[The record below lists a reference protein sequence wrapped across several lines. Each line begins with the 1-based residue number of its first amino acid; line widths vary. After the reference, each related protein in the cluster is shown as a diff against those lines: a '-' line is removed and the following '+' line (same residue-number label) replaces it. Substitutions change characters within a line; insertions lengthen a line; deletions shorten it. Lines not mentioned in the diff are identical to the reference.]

1 MSQHIASAKLY
12 VSIWASLICLTVAT
26 AAVSYLE
33 LGPYNIV
40 LALVIATCKMLLVAL
55 FFMGLKYI
63 SDRMTIVII
72 IAGLFWL
79 GILLVEGMS
88 DYISRA
94 WN

>member
-12 VSIWASLICLTVAT
+12 VSVWAALICLTVAT

-55 FFMGLKYI
+55 FFMGVKYI
-63 SDRMTIVII
+63 SDRMTVVVIA
-72 IAGLFWL
+72 AGLFWL

-88 DYISRA
+88 DYVSRP

>member
-1 MSQHIASAKLY
+1 MLQHIASAKLY
-12 VSIWASLICLTVAT
+12 VSVWAALICLTVAT

-55 FFMGLKYI
+55 FFMGVKYI
-63 SDRMTIVII
+63 SDRMTVVVIA
-72 IAGLFWL
+72 AGLFWL

-88 DYISRA
+88 DYVSRP

>member
-12 VSIWASLICLTVAT
+12 VSVWAALICLTVAT

-55 FFMGLKYI
+55 FFMGVKYI
-63 SDRMTIVII
+63 SDRMTVVVIA
-72 IAGLFWL
+72 AGLVWL

-88 DYISRA
+88 DYVSRP